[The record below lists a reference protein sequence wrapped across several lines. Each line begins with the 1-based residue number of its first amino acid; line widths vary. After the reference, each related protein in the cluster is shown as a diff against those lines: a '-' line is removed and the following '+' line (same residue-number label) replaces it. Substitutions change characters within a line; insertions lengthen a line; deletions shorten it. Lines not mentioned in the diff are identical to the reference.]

1 MHAHPSSG
9 CSWVSS
15 SVLHAQTWS
24 HTVKHVWRLNPVQV
38 NEWLCNTW
46 SCEEL
51 WRLLVPV
58 GVSLHASA
66 LALGGVKNSNCVAWS
81 LCCLL
86 SMADIRDSSCLI
98 LNFIS
103 EKLSSSVACRF
114 WNMLWSNYLTDL
126 GVGLIWLSLFD
137 DWGGIETVGL
147 LFSAF
152 EVAPV
157 LDPICL
163 LQQNE
168 HEVETLK
175 GQPGSTL
182 WNCLILHIR
191 EMVSNKPDTAVQCC
205 LIRSSHLCL

>member
-15 SVLHAQTWS
+15 LVLHAQTWS

-114 WNMLWSNYLTDL
+114 WNMLWNNVFDL
-126 GVGLIWLSLFD
+126 FGC
-137 DWGGIETVGL
+137 GIEMVGL

-157 LDPICL
+157 LDPKCH

-175 GQPGSTL
+175 G
-182 WNCLILHIR
+182 
-191 EMVSNKPDTAVQCC
+191 
-205 LIRSSHLCL
+205 